1 MALGRGAGS
10 LVARSKPLTARSL
23 RRRLTRLPCIVPST
37 HDFTG
42 RVAAL
47 TGAASGIGKACAACF
62 ASGGARVAIIDRD
75 ADSAASAAAEL
86 GERALAIAADV
97 TRSDEVDAAI
107 AEAQKKLGA
116 VDILV
121 CAAGIGGDSL
131 RTADVSDEEWR
142 RVFAVNCDGVFYC
155 NRAVIPGMIERGYG
169 RIVNIASI
177 AGKEGNPM
185 AAAYSASKA
194 AVIGMTKSFGKD
206 LADTGVLV
214 NSIAPAVIETPILS
228 QLTQEHIDY
237 MLSRI
242 PLGRLGQPEE
252 VARLVAYLAS
262 EDASFATGACF
273 DISGGRATY

>member
-1 MALGRGAGS
+1 MATAYDFSGR
-10 LVARSKPLTARSL
+10 
-23 RRRLTRLPCIVPST
+23 
-37 HDFTG
+37 
-42 RVAAL
+42 AAL
-47 TGAASGIGKACAACF
+47 VTGGASGIGRACAELLSDA
-62 ASGGARVAIIDRD
+62 GARVGILD
-75 ADSAASAAAEL
+75 ADKAGIASALSEL
-86 GERALAIAADV
+86 GNGAVGLHADV
-97 TRSDEVDAAI
+97 TVSSQVNGAVGR
-107 AEAQKKLGA
+107 AERELDG

-155 NRAVIPGMIERGYG
+155 NRAVIPGMIDRGYG
-169 RIVNIASI
+169 RIVNVASI

-214 NSIAPAVIETPILS
+214 NSIAPAVIETPILD

-237 MLSRI
+237 MVSRI
-242 PLGRLGQPEE
+242 PLGRLGQTEE

-262 EDASFATGACF
+262 EETSFATGACF